1 MLGAGPGLLSAGAL
15 RWPSFNATLTTP
27 SDRFDKAALAHS
39 MKQIPLALGPDPA
52 FDFDNFFEGAN
63 EQLVSALRDSPL
75 PHGPIYLWGP
85 AGSGK
90 SHLLH
95 ATAHRVSATGGQVL
109 WAGPNR
115 PLPWAWPEDDRVDQ
129 PALAVI
135 DDCDRLDADQQ
146 QAAFALFVQGTGH
159 CILAA
164 GATPPVDLPLRDDL
178 RSRLGWGLVFKTE
191 PLSDESVDHVL
202 HQEAVRRGIVLSD
215 DVTRYLQTRF
225 ARDLKSLMSLLD
237 RLDRFSLAEKR
248 SITVPLLKLMLLE
261 NVP

>member
-1 MLGAGPGLLSAGAL
+1 
-15 RWPSFNATLTTP
+15 
-27 SDRFDKAALAHS
+27 

-52 FDFDNFFEGAN
+52 YDFDNFAAGAN
-63 EQLVSALRDSPL
+63 TQVVQALRDDAL
-75 PHGPIYLWGP
+75 PNGPIYLWGP

-95 ATAHRVSATGGQVL
+95 ATAHRVAASGGDVL
-109 WAGPNR
+109 WAGPNK
-115 PLPWAWPEDDRVDQ
+115 PLPWDWPESGHTSV

-135 DDCDRLDADQQ
+135 DDCQQLDAHQQ
-146 QAAFALFVQGTGH
+146 QAAFALFVKSAGAGH

-164 GATPPVDLPLRDDL
+164 GACPPVDLPLRDDL

-191 PLSDESVDHVL
+191 PLTDETVDHVL
-202 HQEAVRRGIVLSD
+202 HREAARRGIEISD

-225 ARDLKSLMSLLD
+225 ARDMKSLMSLLD

-248 SITVPLLKLMLLE
+248 SITVPLLKQMLLE
-261 NVP
+261 DLS

>member
-1 MLGAGPGLLSAGAL
+1 
-15 RWPSFNATLTTP
+15 
-27 SDRFDKAALAHS
+27 

-52 FDFDNFFEGAN
+52 FDFENFAEGAN
-63 EQLVSALRDSPL
+63 TQLVHALRDSPL
-75 PHGPIYLWGP
+75 PNGPIYLWGA

-95 ATAHRVSATGGQVL
+95 ATAHRVGASGGRVL

-115 PLPWAWPEDDRVDQ
+115 PLPWEWPEDDQTMR

-135 DDCDRLDADQQ
+135 DDCHALDAAQQ
-146 QAAFALFVQGTGH
+146 QAAFGLFVKEGGAGH

-164 GATPPVDLPLRDDL
+164 GACPPIDLPLRDDL

-191 PLSDESVDHVL
+191 PLTDDTVDHVL
-202 HQEAVRRGIVLSD
+202 RQEAARRGIELSD

-225 ARDLKSLMSLLD
+225 ERDLKSLMSLLD

-248 SITVPLLKLMLLE
+248 SITVPLLKQMLLQDAS
-261 NVP
+261 

>member
-1 MLGAGPGLLSAGAL
+1 
-15 RWPSFNATLTTP
+15 
-27 SDRFDKAALAHS
+27 

-52 FDFDNFFEGAN
+52 FDFDNFAAGAN
-63 EQLVSALRDSPL
+63 TQLVQALRDDAL
-75 PHGPIYLWGP
+75 PNGPIYLWGP

-95 ATAHRVSATGGQVL
+95 ATAHRVAAVGGSVL
-109 WAGPNR
+109 WAGPNN
-115 PLPWAWPEDDRVDQ
+115 PLPWDWPEEGHTAV

-135 DDCDRLDADQQ
+135 DDCQQLDADQQ
-146 QAAFALFVQGTGH
+146 QAAFALFVKGAGAGH

-164 GATPPVDLPLRDDL
+164 GVCPPVDLPLRDDL

-191 PLSDESVDHVL
+191 PLTDETVDHVL
-202 HQEAVRRGIVLSD
+202 HREAARRGIEISE

-225 ARDLKSLMSLLD
+225 ARDMKSLMSLLD

-248 SITVPLLKLMLLE
+248 SITVPLLKQMLLE
-261 NVP
+261 DLS

>member
-1 MLGAGPGLLSAGAL
+1 MLAI
-15 RWPSFNATLTTP
+15 
-27 SDRFDKAALAHS
+27 LAHS

-52 FDFDNFFEGAN
+52 FDFENFAEGAN
-63 EQLVSALRDSPL
+63 TQLVHALRDHPL
-75 PHGPIYLWGP
+75 PNGPIYLWGA

-95 ATAHRVSATGGQVL
+95 ATAHRVRASGGQVL

-115 PLPWAWPEDDRVDQ
+115 PLPWAWPDDEHASQ

-135 DDCDRLDADQQ
+135 DDCHALDPDQQ
-146 QAAFALFVQGTGH
+146 QAAFSLFVTGAGAGH

-164 GATPPVDLPLRDDL
+164 GACPPVDLPLRDDL

-191 PLSDESVDHVL
+191 PLTDDTVDQVL
-202 HQEAVRRGIVLSD
+202 RQEAARRGIELGD
-215 DVTRYLQTRF
+215 DVIRYLQTRF
-225 ARDLKSLMSLLD
+225 ERDLKSLMSLLD

-248 SITVPLLKLMLLE
+248 GITVPLLKQMLLQDAS
-261 NVP
+261 